1 MPKSHRCTV
10 CKKAFTKP
18 FQLKEHFRIHTG
30 EEPFS
35 CDTCGATFKN
45 KNHLTCHERIHTG
58 AKPYV
63 CGICGNAF
71 AQSSTLSR
79 HMLVHSDVRPYSCET
94 CGKAFKRNSHLKNH
108 IQKIHRDLTTAV
120 TTQSH
125 KEPVGTVM
133 STTHTFSTG
142 STETTLSYVEAD
154 NGERAQVVTVLSG
167 SILTTT
173 VTQNEETIGFCES
186 FNDFQER
193 LVSKLPE
200 QQ

>member
-1 MPKSHRCTV
+1 MPKPHRCTV
-10 CKKAFTKP
+10 CERTFTSPSK
-18 FQLKEHFRIHTG
+18 LKEHFRIHTG

-58 AKPYV
+58 AKPFV

-79 HMLVHSDVRPYSCET
+79 HMLAHSDVRPYSCET
-94 CGKAFKRNSHLKNH
+94 CGKAFKLNSHLKNH
-108 IQKIHRDLTTAV
+108 IRKIHRDLTTAV
-120 TTQSH
+120 MTQSH

-173 VTQNEETIGFCES
+173 LTQNEETIGFYES
-186 FNDFQER
+186 FDDFQEG

-200 QQ
+200 LQ

>member
-1 MPKSHRCTV
+1 MPKSYSCGV
-10 CKKAFTKP
+10 CQKTFTNLSK
-18 FQLKEHFRIHTG
+18 FTRHMRIHTG
-30 EEPFS
+30 EKPFS
-35 CDTCGATFKN
+35 CGTCGETFKN
-45 KNHLTCHERIHTG
+45 KHHLTSHNLTHTG
-58 AKPYV
+58 EKPFV

-71 AQSSTLSR
+71 ARSCILSR

-120 TTQSH
+120 MTQSH

-173 VTQNEETIGFCES
+173 LTQNEETIGFYES
-186 FNDFQER
+186 FDDFQER

-200 QQ
+200 LQ

>member
-1 MPKSHRCTV
+1 MPKSYSCRV
-10 CKKAFTKP
+10 CKKTFPTPCK
-18 FQLKEHFRIHTG
+18 LSRHMRVHTG
-30 EEPFS
+30 ERPFF
-35 CDTCGATFKN
+35 CETCGATFQN
-45 KNHLTCHERIHTG
+45 KEPLTDHERTHTG
-58 AKPYV
+58 AQPFV
-63 CGICGNAF
+63 CGICGIAF
-71 AQSSTLSR
+71 SRSSNLIR
-79 HMLVHSDVRPYSCET
+79 HRLVHSDARPHSCET
-94 CGKAFKRNSHLKNH
+94 CGRAFKRSDNLN
-108 IQKIHRDLTTAV
+108 IHMERVHQGLTTAV

-125 KEPVGTVM
+125 KEPVGTVT
-133 STTHTFSTG
+133 STTYTFSTG

-167 SILTTT
+167 SNLTTT